1 MTNRQSLTG
10 LVLPAVLCT
19 ALWGSAAPCVKTG
32 YRLFAIAAADPF
44 SQLVFAGCRF
54 TLAGLLTLLIAL
66 LLGRHPLR
74 PHRGNIKTI
83 LAISLFQSILQ
94 YICYYIG
101 LSRTTGTN
109 AALLSGTQTFFSI
122 LLAHLLLA
130 DDKLTRPKALGCL
143 VGFSGVLVLNL
154 GGLSAAVSP
163 LGDGLILLSAVSAAM
178 GALVSRVL
186 SPGHDPIVLTGWQLT
201 LGGLVLL
208 ALGLLGGGA
217 VTVWTV
223 SGTLLLL
230 YMAALSA
237 AAFTVW
243 TALLKRWPVSR
254 VTIYGFLIPVF
265 GTLFAALMLGEPLSL
280 RTAAA
285 LALVSLGV
293 ILANR
298 SQTA

>member
-1 MTNRQSLTG
+1 MNRTQITG
-10 LVLPAVLCT
+10 LVLPAVLAT

-32 YRLFAIAAADPF
+32 YQLFAIAANDPF

-54 TLAGLLTLLIAL
+54 ALAGLLTLLIAAL
-66 LLGRHPLR
+66 LRRGPLR
-74 PHRGNIKTI
+74 IHRGNIR
-83 LAISLFQSILQ
+83 AIGAIGFFQCVLQ

-101 LSRTTGTN
+101 LSQTTGTN

-122 LLAHLLLA
+122 LLAHFLLR
-130 DDKLTRPKALGCL
+130 DDKLNRQKALGCL
-143 VGFSGVLVLNL
+143 AGFAGVVILNL

-186 SPGHDPIVLTGWQLT
+186 APGHDPMILTGWQLT
-201 LGGLVLL
+201 LGGLILL

-217 VTVWTV
+217 VTVWTRP
-223 SGTLLLL
+223 GTLLLL

-237 AAFTVW
+237 AAFTIW
-243 TALLKRWPVSR
+243 TALLKRWAVSR

-265 GTLFAALMLGEPLSL
+265 GTLFAALLLGEPLTL
-280 RTAAA
+280 RTLAA
-285 LALVSLGV
+285 LTLVSLGV

-298 SQTA
+298 PQST